1 MRHINPAV
9 HGHAGTAAGIRR
21 LFSHQ
26 QRRFLLGTSS
36 GLVYGR
42 MDLSK
47 KSELLKSSRIAPLY
61 LGFCWYVCVCVY
73 IITYVCIYIYRDKTL
88 YSIYKLMDLENPKG
102 CDQLPVPNDLEMML
116 MTGVIPKIA
125 QHGLCD
131 LCVFHLISG
140 SIATCST
147 YLYTAS
153 GIFG

>member
-1 MRHINPAV
+1 MC
-9 HGHAGTAAGIRR
+9 
-21 LFSHQ
+21 
-26 QRRFLLGTSS
+26 FLLDTVDGCEILHQLIGGYPSIDRVLTI
-36 GLVYGR
+36 LLVVQVYGR